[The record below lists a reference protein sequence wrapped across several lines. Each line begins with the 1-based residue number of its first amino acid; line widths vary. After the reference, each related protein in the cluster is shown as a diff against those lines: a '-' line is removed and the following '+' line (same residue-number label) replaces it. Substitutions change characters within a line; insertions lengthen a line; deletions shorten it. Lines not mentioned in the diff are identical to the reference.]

1 MIVLKTN
8 YGYLSGY
15 KVNGRLHGVEAEYSD
30 ESTSALF
37 FTDRAAATDFVIKN
51 GWRIDLFRVEP
62 ADFDAMLGQFVKK
75 AEMLIRENERK
86 LYENVKF
93 NSRLEVMHGRR
104 YVRVVKTDDFD
115 HRSAYCFVDK
125 QNGNVLK
132 ADGWKRPARHARGNI
147 YGEDGGLGGVT
158 PYGATYIRY

>member
-30 ESTSALF
+30 ESTAALF
-37 FTDRAAATDFVIKN
+37 FHTREQAVDFVIKN
-51 GWRIDLFRVEP
+51 GWQVDLFRVEP
-62 ADFDAMLGQFVKK
+62 ADFDAMLDKFVGK
-75 AEMLIRENERK
+75 AQMLISENERRIHDK
-86 LYENVKF
+86 VKF
-93 NSRLEVMHGRR
+93 NTRLEVMHGRR

-132 ADGWKRPARHARGNI
+132 ADGWKRPAKHARGNI

-158 PYGATYIRY
+158 PYGAAYIRY